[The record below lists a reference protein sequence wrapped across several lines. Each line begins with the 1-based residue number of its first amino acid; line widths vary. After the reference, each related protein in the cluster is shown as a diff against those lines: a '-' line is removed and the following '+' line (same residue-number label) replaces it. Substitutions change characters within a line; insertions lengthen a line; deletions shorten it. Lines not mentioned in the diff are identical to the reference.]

1 MQKIR
6 VRVYSNGLCIAQR
19 VPISVRVETARGFG
33 WNINDAIK
41 DYKRLNGR
49 V

>member
-1 MQKIR
+1 MSKIR
-6 VRVYSNGLCIAQR
+6 VRVYSSGLCIAQR
-19 VPISVRVETARGFG
+19 VPMSVRIETARGFG
-33 WNINDAIK
+33 WSVSDAIK